1 MLTSK
6 SWWTFTAYVK
16 PFNFFYCGSHLF
28 HKTFYKLQ
36 YLPEVGLHHYWIRP
50 SVASRSTS
58 IPTSV
63 CIFVP
68 KIAKRAHKC
77 SPKELTNVHKTVASA
92 TENHREN
99 PPKN

>member
-16 PFNFFYCGSHLF
+16 SYNFFYCGSHLF

-63 CIFVP
+63 CIFDLFQ
-68 KIAKRAHKC
+68 C